1 MDIEL
6 KVLFIDAETGF
17 YRINRYRVGNFV
29 GPVDLGLHLLAPIHV
44 GLPIS
49 PS

>member
-6 KVLFIDAETGF
+6 KVLFIDAGPGF
-17 YRINRYRVGNFV
+17 YRIDRYRVGDFF
-29 GPVDLGLHLLAPIHV
+29 GPVDLGLHLLALIHA
-44 GLPIS
+44 GLPIF